1 MTTIWIRAETKANE
15 ERAPISPQ
23 DAARLIAAGFHLVV
37 EESPMRAIPLAAYQ
51 VAGCEIVTEGAWRQA
66 PADAFIIAVKE
77 MPAGDDFPLTH
88 RHIHFGHMFKG
99 QTGWRDGL
107 ARFGSGGGALYDLEN
122 LVGED
127 GRRVAAFGYWA
138 GFAGA
143 ALALKLWAGQQDR
156 RSPPMAALRA
166 YANKAAMFSEIESLI
181 NDRTPSAL
189 ITGALGRCGAGASDM
204 LSAVGA
210 KATKWDLAETASGGP
225 FPEILQH
232 DIFINAVLAA
242 PGIPVFVPIDAPTTA
257 GRRLTSIADVS
268 CDPGSPYNPIPIYDR
283 STTFDDPIVE
293 VESDGAPLAVM
304 AIDHLPSLLP
314 IESSEDFSAQLLPSL
329 MTLDRPDQGVWG
341 RAKSDFDAAMARL

>member
-15 ERAPISPQ
+15 ERVPISPQ

-37 EESPMRAIPLAAYQ
+37 EESPMRAIPLTAYQ
-51 VAGCEIVTEGAWRQA
+51 VAGCEIVAEGTWRQA

-77 MPAGDDFPLTH
+77 MPAGDGFPLTH

-99 QTGWRDGL
+99 QAGWRDGL
-107 ARFGSGGGALYDLEN
+107 SRFGSGGGALYDLEN
-122 LVGED
+122 LVGD
-127 GRRVAAFGYWA
+127 DNRRVAAFGYWA

-143 ALALKLWAGQQDR
+143 ALALKLWTGLQDR
-156 RSPPMAALRA
+156 KSPLMGPLRA
-166 YANKAAMFSEIESLI
+166 YANKAAMFSEIESLM
-181 NDRTPSAL
+181 NERTPGTL

-204 LSAVGA
+204 LSAVGV
-210 KATKWDLAETASGGP
+210 KVTKWDMAETASGGP

-232 DIFINAVLAA
+232 DIFVNAVLAA
-242 PGIPVFVPIDAPTTA
+242 PGIPVFVPKDAPTTP

-268 CDPGSPYNPIPIYDR
+268 CDPGSPYNPIPIYDHP
-283 STTFDDPIVE
+283 TTFDDPIIE
-293 VESDGAPLAVM
+293 IESDGAPLAVM

-341 RAKSDFDAAMARL
+341 RARADFDAAMARL

>member
-15 ERAPISPQ
+15 ERAPISTQ

-37 EESPMRAIPLAAYQ
+37 EESAQRAIPLKAYQ
-51 VAGCEIVTEGAWRQA
+51 VAGCEIAAEGAWREA
-66 PADAFIIAVKE
+66 PSDAFIIAVKE
-77 MPAGDDFPLTH
+77 MPSGDDFPLTH
-88 RHIHFGHMFKG
+88 RHIHFGHMFKD
-99 QTGWRDGL
+99 QPCWREGL
-107 ARFGSGGGALYDLEN
+107 ARFASGGGALYDLEN
-122 LVGED
+122 LTD
-127 GRRVAAFGYWA
+127 TNGRRVAAFGYWA

-143 ALALKLWAGQQDR
+143 ALALKLWAGQLDGKM
-156 RSPPMAALRA
+156 PPMGPLHA
-166 YANKAAMFSEIESLI
+166 YANKAAMFSEIESLMK
-181 NDRTPSAL
+181 DRTPSAL

-210 KATKWDLAETASGGP
+210 KITKWDMAETASGGP

-232 DIFINAVLAA
+232 DIFVNAVLAA
-242 PGIPVFVPIDAPTTA
+242 PGIPVFVPKDAPTTA
-257 GRRLTSIADVS
+257 DRRLTSIADVS

-293 VESDGAPLAVM
+293 VDSDGAPLAVM

-314 IESSEDFSAQLLPSL
+314 MESSEDFSTQLLPSL

-341 RAKSDFDAAMARL
+341 RAKADFDAAMARL